1 MSDKETFKEELK
13 TRTTEIDQ
21 LIETYLPE
29 EAGHQKTIFEAM
41 NYSMRAGGKRLRPM
55 LMQEVCRLFTGSVLD
70 CVIPFMAAVE
80 MIHTSSLVHDD
91 LPCMDDDMMRRGKAS
106 TWAEFGEDIGVLAG
120 DALMMYAFETAATA
134 FETSVD
140 PDELSRIG
148 KAVGILARKT
158 GVFGMIGGQTV
169 DVELAGGPIPKDKL
183 DFIYRLKTGALI
195 EASMLIGAV
204 LGGAADEDCK
214 IVETLAEKIGMAFQI
229 RDDILDVTGSEEVI
243 GKPVNSDEKNK
254 KTTYVTLEGL
264 DKAKQDVERISQEA
278 IEELNKLP
286 GNNEFLEQLIHLLMN
301 RQK

>member
-1 MSDKETFKEELK
+1 MNDKETFKQELK
-13 TRTTEIDQ
+13 TRTAEIEQ
-21 LIETYLPE
+21 LIKTYLPE
-29 EAGHQKTIFEAM
+29 ESGHQKTILEAM
-41 NYSMRAGGKRLRPM
+41 NYSMMAGGKRLRPM
-55 LMQEVCRLFTGSVLD
+55 LMQEMCRLFTGCLLES
-70 CVIPFMAAVE
+70 VIPFMAAVE

-91 LPCMDDDMMRRGKAS
+91 LPCMDDDMMRRGKPS
-106 TWAEFGEDIGVLAG
+106 TWAEVGEDIGVLTG
-120 DALMMYAFETAATA
+120 DALMMYAFETAASA
-134 FETSVD
+134 FETSID

-158 GVFGMIGGQTV
+158 GVYGMIGGQTV

-214 IVETLAEKIGMAFQI
+214 IVESLARKIGMAFQI
-229 RDDILDVTGSEEVI
+229 QDDILDVTGSEEVI

-264 DKAKQDVERISQEA
+264 DKAKKDVEQISAEA
-278 IEELNKLP
+278 IEELGKLP
-286 GNNEFLEQLIHLLMN
+286 GNNEFLEQLIHMLIN